1 MKTKG
6 RYTMLLVLIVTN
18 NSKLELLQEVHLEAL
33 VSTLL
38 ERLFGAHLLVG
49 NKESRKEVVAPQ
61 ISRICSKSSS
71 SSSQWVGNRRSN
83 RLRDSKQR
91 KVKPEERMSM

>member
-6 RYTMLLVLIVTN
+6 RYTMPLVLIVMN

-49 NKESRKEVVAPQ
+49 NKESHKEVGVPQ
-61 ISRICSKSSS
+61 ISTTCSRSLSN
-71 SSSQWVGNRRSN
+71 SSQWEGS
-83 RLRDSKQR
+83 RLNNNLRNSRQR
-91 KVKPEERMSM
+91 KEKPEGRM

>member
-6 RYTMLLVLIVTN
+6 KYTMPLVLIAMN

-49 NKESRKEVVAPQ
+49 NKENRKEVVVPQ

-71 SSSQWVGNRRSN
+71 SSSRWEGNRQSN
-83 RLRDSKQR
+83 HLRDSKRR
-91 KVKPEERMSM
+91 KVKPEGRMSM